1 MFWLGGGLQIFRC
14 AASLLAAG
22 KMCRTQIEDGRRDKF
37 YFADFILRP
46 PYSALFWYTGIRGL
60 ERREKLTY
68 LNADSKVYCS
78 RKAAAVKFN
87 PLHYGAKRQGI
98 LPPHK

>member
-1 MFWLGGGLQIFRC
+1 MQIFRC
-14 AASLLAAG
+14 AASLLAVA
-22 KMCRTQIEDGRRDKF
+22 KLAELKLKTDDEIN
-37 YFADFILRP
+37 FILRP

-60 ERREKLTY
+60 EKREKLTY
-68 LNADSKVYCS
+68 LNADSEVYCS

-98 LPPHK
+98 LLPHK